1 MSTWTS
7 FAGGK
12 EKVAPL
18 RQELA
23 DQSVNLQPTESTTS
37 ADAASRLPEVE
48 PGQPAVP
55 AQRGWSSGMAPLP
68 FQVKTTAAPTFSAS
82 PTRAAEASPMT
93 APPPAT
99 MTGRSAS
106 ISSRAARW
114 TASASG
120 GGPPPGGGG
129 PGGG

>member
-1 MSTWTS
+1 MSTWMS
-7 FAGGK
+7 FAGGN
-12 EKVAPL
+12 EKVTPL
-18 RQELA
+18 RHELV
-23 DQSVNLQPTESTTS
+23 DQSVNLQPTDSTTS
-37 ADAASRLPEVE
+37 AVDASPLPEVE

-55 AQRGWSSGMAPLP
+55 AHSGWSSGMAPLP

-82 PTRAAEASPMT
+82 ATRAAEASPMT

-99 MTGRSAS
+99 ITGRSAS
-106 ISSRAARW
+106 TSSRAARW